1 MLRPQRHP
9 HLPDLTRSLPESATL
24 ENSSRQLV
32 DLRASAHELLR
43 ARDAR
48 DEALVEMLPGAWL
61 ARAYSAQVPAPA
73 LYRPALGAVLQGAK
87 RVLVGDSVLDY
98 HEGEALLTQRPV
110 PARGMVI
117 AAERHAP
124 FLGLVIELEPALIRE
139 LLTDMGEVTTGTLP
153 APAPFSVTPLHA
165 TVLACLQRVVTL
177 ASDNTSAQH
186 ILWPAFQ
193 RELVF
198 RLLQSPVGP
207 ALKSMARPQPIAR
220 RMERAIRSIQRG
232 FRQSLDT
239 ATLAS
244 NAGMSATLFYRNF
257 RDATGLSPLQYQKQL
272 RLLEARRLLQRGGSS
287 IAATA
292 YAVGYESPSQ
302 FSREFGRLFGHPP
315 RQSLPGTVR

>member
-1 MLRPQRHP
+1 
-9 HLPDLTRSLPESATL
+9 
-24 ENSSRQLV
+24 V
-32 DLRASAHELLR
+32 HELLR

-48 DEALVEMLPGAWL
+48 DEALVEILPGAWL
-61 ARAYSAQVPAPA
+61 ARAYSTQAPAPA
-73 LYRPALGAVLQGAK
+73 VYRPALGAVLQGSK

-98 HEGEALLTQRPV
+98 REGEALLTQLPV

-117 AAERHAP
+117 AADRHTP
-124 FLGLVIELEPALIRE
+124 FLGLVVELEPAVIRE
-139 LLTDMGEVTTGTLP
+139 VLGAMGEVTAGPLP
-153 APAPFSVTPLHA
+153 APAPFSVAPLHA

-177 ASDNTSAQH
+177 ASDSTSAQR
-186 ILWPAFQ
+186 ILWPALQ

-198 RLLQSPVGP
+198 RLLQGPIGP
-207 ALKSMARPQPIAR
+207 ALRSMARPPPIAR
-220 RMERAIRSIQRG
+220 KMERAIRSVQRG
-232 FRQSLDT
+232 FRQPLDT
-239 ATLAS
+239 ATLAGS
-244 NAGMSATLFYRNF
+244 AGMSPTLFYRNF